1 MELTIHRG
9 THEIGGT
16 CIELMS
22 GSSRLILDL
31 GLPLVNESGD
41 QFSLNSDETSVDTL
55 IQSGVLPD
63 IPDLFQKNRSIDTS
77 LIISHAHQDH
87 YGLAHYIEA
96 AIPVYLTKGTKALME
111 ASQIFLPQVKVN
123 PDLHDLPV
131 WKTIRVGEFKVTT
144 YLVDHSAP
152 DSVALLIEADGKK
165 VFYSG
170 DFRASGRKKKVFDNL
185 INNPP
190 IEIDCL
196 LLEGTMM
203 GRGSQPYKTE
213 SEVEQALCRLFGM
226 KSNLALIFASGQNLD
241 RLVSIFRAAKKNNQL
256 FVIDLYT
263 AFVLHKLRSISDS
276 IPQFNWDGIRVK
288 FWKAHAD
295 KLAEAGHEKFL
306 FAANS
311 SKIEIEEIAENAA
324 ETVMIARS
332 NKLFEIVLNRLS
344 SIDGVEMIWSLWKGY
359 LTENNVVKQYCDLHK
374 LKLKCIHTSGHAEI
388 EDLKRFVNALNPK
401 MVVPIHTFYPEAYLE
416 HFTNVVQ
423 LNDRD
428 KIKI

>member
-1 MELTIHRG
+1 MQLTIHRG

-16 CIELMS
+16 CIELVS
-22 GSSRLILDL
+22 GRSRLILDL

-41 QFSLNSDETSVDTL
+41 HFSLNPDDNSVEKL
-55 IQSGVLPD
+55 IQSGVLPN
-63 IPDLFQKNRSIDTS
+63 IPDLFQKNIAVDTF

-87 YGLAHYIEA
+87 YGLAHYIDS
-96 AIPVYLTKGTKALME
+96 AIPVYMTMGTKALMK

-123 PDLHDLPV
+123 PDLHNLPV
-131 WKTIRVGEFKVTT
+131 WKTITVGEFKVTT

-185 INNPP
+185 IKNPP
-190 IEIDCL
+190 EGIDCL

-203 GRGSQPYKTE
+203 GRGSQQYKTE
-213 SEVEQALCRLFGM
+213 VEVEQAFNRIFGA

-241 RLVSIFRAAKKNNQL
+241 RLVSIYRAAKRNRQL

-263 AFVLHKLRSISDS
+263 AFVLHNLRSISDF
-276 IPQFNWDGIRVK
+276 IPQFDWEGIRVK

-295 KLAEAGHEKFL
+295 KLADSGNVEFL
-306 FAANS
+306 YAANN
-311 SKIEIEEIAENAA
+311 SKITIEEIVENAA
-324 ETVMIARS
+324 KTVMIARS

-344 SIDGVEMIWSLWKGY
+344 TIDGVEMIWSLWKGY
-359 LTENNVVKQYCDLHK
+359 LIDDNVVKQYCKHHNLE
-374 LKLKCIHTSGHAEI
+374 LKCIHTSGHAEI
-388 EDLKRFVNALNPK
+388 KDLKKFVSSLNPK
-401 MVVPIHTFYPEAYLE
+401 MLIPIHTFYPETYFE
-416 HFTNVVQ
+416 HFTDVVQ

-428 KIKI
+428 KIEI